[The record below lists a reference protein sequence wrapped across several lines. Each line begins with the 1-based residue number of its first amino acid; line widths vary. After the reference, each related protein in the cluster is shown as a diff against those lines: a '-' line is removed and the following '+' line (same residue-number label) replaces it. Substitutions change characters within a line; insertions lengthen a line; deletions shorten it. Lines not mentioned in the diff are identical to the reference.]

1 MCSSLTQQEVQLLE
15 SPLLKKPIEAR
26 LYQQIIFAEAL
37 KRNTLVVLPTGLG
50 KTLIMVMLTAHK
62 LNQAV
67 KEGKKHEFVLVISP
81 TKPLTHQIYQT
92 FTQYL
97 NILEIIEISGSTPSK
112 HRAKRYECARVIV
125 ATPQTIENDLKNEIL
140 DLKNC
145 LLICFDEVHRA
156 RGKYA
161 YVNIAKDYDGHIVGF
176 TASPG
181 KNKETV
187 LRVCQNLKIE
197 SIEKRSDHDLDV
209 VKYVHR
215 VKPEVVMIPLPRP
228 YEEALR
234 CVSDIKKDQ
243 IIQLKRLAPVYGE
256 DISKITKAL
265 LVKIREKT
273 LKSMEVSP
281 DVPKSAFFAVLG
293 IVGNLMRLIHLEELL
308 ETQGIVPARK
318 SVEKLYNTKQQT
330 QNLKNFLSDPRFS
343 ELTSIL
349 IKVDEKES
357 IHPKIP
363 ILLEK
368 IKKELTEKQ
377 NSKILIF
384 SNYRDTVRLIS
395 SYLRGEGIENE
406 VFIGQSSRKGDQ
418 GLSRKKQ
425 LAIMQRFKHGNLR
438 VLVSTSVGEEG
449 IDVGECDLVIFYDAV
464 PSNIRLIQRRGR
476 TGRKREGKVIFLI
489 AKGTRDEAYF
499 YASRAQETKFVET
512 VFDEVQKI
520 LDGKKALKDK
530 TVPQKPSS
538 PPTSPSQ
545 TLPSPEHPP
554 MPSTSSPPSPHPNP
568 SPSTEQNIPEIIGDT
583 SPLEIVVDVKEST
596 GVIPRLL
603 KQSYQVKVERLFVG
617 SYLLS
622 DDVCVE
628 RKKIQDLAT
637 SIIDG
642 SYFNLLRKMRESY
655 ARPVLIIEGNRQ
667 TVAANVNPETIRDAL
682 IKASFDYGVN
692 IFLSETVS
700 DTAKYLVKIARHEQ
714 EKKLEE
720 GKTAKIKDAQYGG
733 LSVPYLQTQ
742 VLSAIPNVNI
752 TLAQR
757 ILRVFSSLKNV
768 FSADPEDLMKV
779 EGIGKVLSEKIAKL
793 CQAEYYE

>member
-1 MCSSLTQQEVQLLE
+1 VCLSLTQQEVQILE

-26 LYQQIIFAEAL
+26 LYQQIVFAEAL

-62 LNQAV
+62 LNQA
-67 KEGKKHEFVLVISP
+67 KTEGKKHGFVLVMSP

-97 NILEIIEISGSTPSK
+97 NVLEIMEISGSTPSK
-112 HRAKRYECARVIV
+112 HRTKRYELTRVIV
-125 ATPQTIENDLKNEIL
+125 ATPQTIENDLENGIL
-140 DLKNC
+140 KLKNC
-145 LLICFDEVHRA
+145 LLICVDEAHRA
-156 RGKYA
+156 QGKYA

-181 KNKETV
+181 KDKETV
-187 LRVCQNLKIE
+187 LRVCNNLKIE
-197 SIEKRSDHDLDV
+197 SIEKRSDHDPDV

-228 YEEALR
+228 YEAALR
-234 CVSDIKKDQ
+234 CVSAIKKGQ
-243 IIQLKRLAPVYGE
+243 IIQLKSLSHVFGE
-256 DISKITKAL
+256 DISKSTTKTL
-265 LVKIREKT
+265 LVKVREKT
-273 LKSMEVSP
+273 LKRMESFAGGQ
-281 DVPKSAFFAVLG
+281 KTAFFKVLG

-308 ETQGIVPARK
+308 ETQGIAPARK
-318 SVEKLYNTKQQT
+318 SVEKLYNKKQKT
-330 QNLKNFLSDPRFS
+330 QNLKNFLQDPRFS

-349 IKVDEKES
+349 INVDEKDS

-368 IKKELTEKQ
+368 IKKELTEKP

-395 SYLRGEGIENE
+395 SYLKGEGIENE
-406 VFIGQSSRKGDQ
+406 VFIGQFSRKGDQ

-425 LAIMQRFKHGNLR
+425 LAIMQRFKHGDLR

-489 AKGTRDEAYF
+489 AKGTRDEAYY

-520 LDGKKALKDK
+520 LDGKKSLKDK
-530 TVPQKPSS
+530 TVPQTPSS
-538 PPTSPSQ
+538 PTSPSQ
-545 TLPSPEHPP
+545 TPPSSNHLPAPP
-554 MPSTSSPPSPHPNP
+554 SSPPPPTP
-568 SPSTEQNIPEIIGDT
+568 SPSTDQYVPENQDT
-583 SPLEIVVDVKEST
+583 YPLEIVVDVKEST

-603 KQSYQVKVERLFVG
+603 KQSCHVKVERLFVG
-617 SYLLS
+617 SFLLS
-622 DDVCVE
+622 DDVCAE
-628 RKKIQDLAT
+628 RKTIQDLVM
-637 SIIDG
+637 SIIDA
-642 SYFNLLRKMRESY
+642 SYFNFLRKMRESY
-655 ARPVLIIEGNRQ
+655 ARPVLIIEGNMK
-667 TVAANVNPETIRDAL
+667 TVELNVNLETIRDAL
-682 IKASFDYGVN
+682 IKACFDYGVN
-692 IFLSETVS
+692 VFLSESVS
-700 DTAKYLVKIARHEQ
+700 DTAKYLVKIAQNEHE
-714 EKKLEE
+714 KRVEE
-720 GKTAKIKDAQYGG
+720 GKTAKMKDVQYGG

-742 VLSAIPNVNI
+742 VLSAIPNVNV

-757 ILRVFSSLKNV
+757 ILRFFSSLKNV
-768 FSADPEDLMKV
+768 FSAEPEELRKV

-793 CQAEYYE
+793 SQAEYYE